1 MLRIAVLLL
10 CVAVIQGATFARRF
24 VPGES
29 RILSDGTVCEG
40 SRRLNDQWQTPG
52 KCNKCTCL
60 QSGQSVCES
69 CGVSVR
75 LQDTTGKFFCYR
87 SATTY
92 PGCCDDV
99 ICQGDTRFNFM
110 DFLRSA
116 SL

>member
-1 MLRIAVLLL
+1 MLKTIVLLL
-10 CVAVIQGATFARRF
+10 CVAGIQGATYARRF
-24 VPGES
+24 IPGQF
-29 RILSDGTVCEG
+29 RTLPDGTVCEG
-40 SRRLNDQWQTPG
+40 NRNLNDQWQTPG

-60 QSGQSVCES
+60 QSGKVTCES

-75 LQDTTGKFFCYR
+75 IQDTTQKIFCYR

-92 PGCCDDV
+92 PACCDDV
-99 ICQGDTRFNFM
+99 ICQEDKRFSFM